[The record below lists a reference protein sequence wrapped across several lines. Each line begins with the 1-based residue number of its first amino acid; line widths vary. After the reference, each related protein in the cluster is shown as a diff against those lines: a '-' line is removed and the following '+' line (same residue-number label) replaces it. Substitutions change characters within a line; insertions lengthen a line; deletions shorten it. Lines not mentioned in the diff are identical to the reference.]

1 MFDGTN
7 EKPLQRYA
15 RLAGL
20 VFILFRLVQL
30 DGYTGEADEAL
41 DRLLTGGYLASC
53 MSLLY
58 WRVVQS

>member
-1 MFDGTN
+1 MLEGT
-7 EKPLQRYA
+7 KGSLQRHA
-15 RLAGL
+15 RLTGL
-20 VFILFRLVQL
+20 ALILFRLFQV

-58 WRVVQS
+58 WRVVRP

>member
-1 MFDGTN
+1 MLNGTN
-7 EKPLQRYA
+7 ETSLERHA

-20 VFILFRLVQL
+20 VFILVRLVQL